1 MSEIDALLDSTL
13 DDLADLPEFKNFNP
27 GVHRVLATLSI
38 KEVNGK
44 DVIELSM
51 KGMES
56 LEMVNPT
63 DEPIKEGDTSSVIF
77 MLDNEFGVGNFK
89 KIATPIAAALGTTT
103 NRETIEQCDDLEC
116 LIVTS
121 LRVDKNDKDR
131 FYLNVKELNVV

>member
-27 GVHRVLATLSI
+27 GVHRVLVTLSL
-38 KEVNGK
+38 KEVNK
-44 DVIELSM
+44 KNVIELSM
-51 KGMES
+51 KG
-56 LEMVNPT
+56 LETLELVTPT
-63 DEPIKEGDTSSVIF
+63 DEPIKEGDSSSIIF

-89 KIATPIAAALGTTT
+89 KLATPIAEALGTTT